1 MNLDPKFLIA
11 GLCVLAISFALALIQ
26 KLVRRRRLEDAIAP
40 RPMAMAPQSM
50 AGPTLLADTGN
61 ARPQT
66 MGGATKTIAI
76 VHDFGLPDNQRTEHR
91 EYLTVREAFEVL
103 AQIRSVDANTPI
115 DIILHTPGGS
125 AFACEMIAAALKDR
139 PRTTAYVPYCAM
151 SAGTIIALATEK
163 VVMGDHACLGPID
176 LQLGPFSAESF
187 IRLLKEKPI
196 KDVDDMFVLLGY
208 LAEKDLKTAR
218 QRACEML
225 NKKHFGRD
233 DACQL
238 TDFLVSGDLPHSE
251 QINRA
256 RAAELGVNV
265 AKGDCPEAVYRM
277 VDARLELLAGGNGS
291 NPSSNFDPDFKAK
304 DPN

>member
-1 MNLDPKFLIA
+1 MNLDPKFLIV
-11 GLCVLAISFALALIQ
+11 GVCVLAISIALALIQ
-26 KLVRRRRLEDAIAP
+26 RLMRRRPLEEAIAP
-40 RPMAMAPQSM
+40 RPMAMAPHPM
-50 AGPTLLADTGN
+50 AAATLLADTDN
-61 ARPQT
+61 ARP
-66 MGGATKTIAI
+66 GAVQTKTIAI
-76 VHDFGLPDNQRTEHR
+76 IHDFGLPDNQRTEHR

-103 AQIRSVDANTPI
+103 AQIRSVGPNTPI

-125 AFACEMIAAALKDR
+125 AFACQMIATALKDR
-139 PRTTAYVPYCAM
+139 PNTTAYVPYCAM

-176 LQLGPFSAESF
+176 LQLGPFAAESF

-196 KDVDDMFVLLGY
+196 KDVDDFVVLLGY

-238 TDFLVSGDLPHSE
+238 TDFLVGGDMPHSE
-251 QINRA
+251 QISRSRA
-256 RAAELGVNV
+256 KELGVNV
-265 AKGDCPEAVYRM
+265 AKEDCPEAVFRM
-277 VDARLELLAGGNGS
+277 VDARLELLAGSNGYS
-291 NPSSNFDPDFKAK
+291 AASDFDADFKAK
-304 DPN
+304 DPR